1 MYIYVF
7 WQKNEYAYSLNE
19 YAYSFVSNNEYANS
33 LTLNL
38 ILPQA
43 PGYLTLTLRLSSAN
57 RLQFHGW

>member
-1 MYIYVF
+1 MCICVF
-7 WQKNEYAYSLNE
+7 GQDNEYAYSLNE

-57 RLQFHGW
+57 RLQFNGW